1 MLSHG
6 RQVTRLHP
14 VLVPCTQQTRWHER
28 THDVRMMRSDTFSS
42 SGNVQGPHLLSPTTY
57 TLRLVTKTLS
67 VYWLAHDTLV
77 GIVSAFYIHWAW
89 VWLQFAMLY
98 WVRIPSVTE
107 WEYWVLLSVTECYWV
122 RILSVT
128 ECYWVRIP
136 SVTECYWYHPTSS
149 NFFTSN
155 SVSSNICP
163 ISSKS
168 DFWLIIQCSRN
179 NFKTATLLRVGARLN
194 LQCSIQQRWRVV
206 F

>member
-42 SGNVQGPHLLSPTTY
+42 GGNVQVPHLLSPTTY

-89 VWLQFAMLY
+89 VWLQFAML
-98 WVRIPSVTE
+98 
-107 WEYWVLLSVTECYWV
+107 
-122 RILSVT
+122 
-128 ECYWVRIP
+128 YWVRIP